1 MQNER
6 EDLKNKFG
14 RFSEALGQIIDEYHN
29 TMENS
34 RNEIQEIHEEYGLD
48 LIKNDIGTLER
59 LMQEATPEPVVR
71 DSNHSTSSS
80 SNSKVGVK
88 AIDVKVV
95 PKKAVGVRFEFGKLD

>member
-14 RFSEALGQIIDEYHN
+14 RFSEALEQIIDEYHN

-34 RNEIQEIHEEYGLD
+34 RNEIQRIHEEHGLD
-48 LIKNDIGTLER
+48 LIGDDMGALER
-59 LMQEATPEPVVR
+59 VMQRATPEPVVR
-71 DSNHSTSSS
+71 EPKHSTSSS
-80 SNSKVGVK
+80 SNSKIGVK

-95 PKKAVGVRFEFGKLD
+95 PKRAVGVRFEFGKLD